1 MDKMKF
7 TQVIP
12 RLRVLETRLLDK
24 AKIDRMIDSNSA
36 EESLKVLQETE
47 YSNVMSNVKRAE
59 DYEYMLSAELKRVYH
74 EVYSMTPVKALVDI
88 MSIKYDYHNIKVIL
102 KGMFLKKDFSHMF
115 MELGVI
121 DAAKMKVDIETNNF
135 SNLPST
141 MRKAIEETIEDFNS
155 KKDPQRIDV
164 ILDNYMFKNMR
175 ELAKELDDVFTSKYV
190 SALIDLT
197 NLKTLLRV
205 KKQNKDRDFLLSLV
219 IEGGSIDKDVLVALL
234 SDSVENIAS
243 KLSYTNYEE
252 VLKLGVEDF
261 AQTGSAGLLEKLVDN
276 YIMDLMK
283 AAKMVPFGGE
293 PLLAYIYAKETEIK
307 VIRIIMVGKLNNI
320 AGEVIRER
328 LRDIYV

>member
-12 RLRVLETRLLDK
+12 RVLETRLLDK

-36 EESLKVLQETE
+36 EDALKVLQETE
-47 YSNVMSNVKRAE
+47 YSNVMTDVKRAE
-59 DYEYMLSAELKRVYH
+59 DYEYMLSAELKRVYS
-74 EVYSMTPVKALVDI
+74 EVYSMSPVKALVDI

-102 KGMFLKKDFSHMF
+102 KGMFLEKDFSHMLMGF
-115 MELGVI
+115 GIM
-121 DAAKMKVDIETNNF
+121 DASKMKVDIETNSLSSF
-135 SNLPST
+135 GST
-141 MRKAIEETIEDFNS
+141 MRKAIEETIEDFNA
-155 KKDPQRIDV
+155 KKDPQRIDI
-164 ILDNYMFKNMR
+164 ILDKYMFENMR
-175 ELAKELDDVFTSKYV
+175 EIAKELNDDFTSKYV

-261 AQTGSAGLLEKLVDN
+261 AQTGSAGTLEKLVDN

-283 AAKMVPFGGE
+283 SAKMIPFGGE